1 MPGER
6 VDVTLCAW
14 TMVFPRLPGVARAHQ
29 PTQFDPYEE
38 EVCVVRARRDPADV
52 RGPRTRRE
60 APRRP
65 RRELKQSIKLAPRLA
80 AVVAAVERARLRPRV
95 DRAVCGA
102 EGEREDARLR
112 NRAVDPRPAAVGR
125 PPNAALAQTGVHAV
139 RISWIQGQALSAALT
154 QREFNGPRAVA
165 LVEPRDRVSR
175 CGVQTRHL
183 HNLVLR
189 LYSASASS

>member
-102 EGEREDARLR
+102 DGKREDAARR
-112 NRAVDPRPAAVGR
+112 QRAVGPR
-125 PPNAALAQTGVHAV
+125 
-139 RISWIQGQALSAALT
+139 SAAGGRSLHAGLT
-154 QREFNGPRAVA
+154 
-165 LVEPRDRVSR
+165 EPGVDDVRV
-175 CGVQTRHL
+175 
-183 HNLVLR
+183 
-189 LYSASASS
+189 